1 MSFPIQLTDGTIV
14 RVTHKQNGTLVGE
27 DGKLYRPTT
36 STLRFEPVPTPAPVE
51 EYAPAQVDDGLEVV
65 DPDTEYTFDADG
77 KAVPVAD
84 QDMIGSEVE
93 NDAPEETEPTADAE
107 PETSPFDLGYD
118 LSESLT
124 ESEEAQAEAED
135 GQIGA

>member
-51 EYAPAQVDDGLEVV
+51 EYAPAQVEDDVEVEFGPEV
-65 DPDTEYTFDADG
+65 TE
-77 KAVPVAD
+77 AVAAGEALDD
-84 QDMIGSEVE
+84 QNDGSE
-93 NDAPEETEPTADAE
+93 ETDPTADAE
-107 PETSPFDLGYD
+107 PETSPFDIGYD